1 VAPPA
6 GTLRVGRYFLSLV
19 AILAILYGL
28 VYLPGHSHKPKLGLD
43 LEGGT
48 QVIFKARTP
57 TGKAPSKTSM
67 NEARTIMENRVN
79 GYGVANA
86 EVVVQGNDRIQI
98 SVPGKSASDIANIG
112 SAAVLN
118 FRPLVMAPVPTQAL
132 QDQASASASAS
143 SSAAASKSAT
153 GSATPTTSTGP
164 STPAASAVPQT
175 SSSSTHSTSNLDAA
189 PLGADTP
196 TPTAS
201 PTPTATP
208 TGSGSA
214 TPTGSSTAT
223 ATPTGSA
230 GATSADPL
238 VNLGF
243 AVPQTEDA
251 YAKLTAA
258 QQTALQTAL
267 AKFDCGSKPV
277 DDTKAKTYLAC
288 DSTDPKKATYVYL
301 LGPVVVPGTEIGS
314 ASALA
319 PGTQQGQTQWVVS
332 LHLKSSGQ
340 ASWANWTSKHNT
352 DNQTPS
358 GSITSCGTGADP
370 TTGTAATPCADY
382 VAFTLDAAVIN
393 APYTGSTINGD
404 TQISGGFTQK
414 SATDLANQLKYGA
427 LPLSFDTET
436 NSTVSATLGSGQ
448 LKAGLLA
455 GGIGLILVVLYS
467 LIYYR
472 ALGLVTITSLLVSGA
487 LTWAMLVI
495 LGREI
500 GFTLT
505 LAGIAGFIVAVGI
518 TADSFVVFFERIKDE
533 VHEGRSMRVA
543 VPRAWV
549 RARRTIL
556 SADTVSFLAAAI
568 LYYFAAGD
576 VRGFAFTLGLSTI
589 LDLVVVFLFT
599 HPLVSW
605 LSRSAAFGSARF
617 TGLDSAREGGVNK
630 GAEAPIRT
638 RGARR
643 SATAVLQRD
652 AEPET
657 DVLGSEFA
665 RPPVDNVNPIDV
677 NFTDF
682 GTEIKDLNAANGSTT
697 PVLEHATESFVDGAA
712 AVPEPVSVVEGE
724 TAAERAAARRARLRG
739 KALTPKPAAES
750 DPTTDAADE
759 TDDETDGP
767 IS

>member
-1 VAPPA
+1 MAPPA
-6 GTLRVGRYFLSLV
+6 GTLRVGRYFLTLV
-19 AILAILYGL
+19 AVLAILYGI
-28 VYLPGHSHKPKLGLD
+28 VYIPGHSHTPKLGLD

-57 TGKAPSKTSM
+57 TGKSPSQASL
-67 NEARTIMENRVN
+67 NEARNIMENRVN

-112 SAAVLN
+112 TAAVLN
-118 FRPLVMAPVPTQAL
+118 FRPLIMAPVPTAAEL
-132 QDQASASASAS
+132 AAASAASSTPSASTSASGSGTPTSPAASANPQAS
-143 SSAAASKSAT
+143 SSA
-153 GSATPTTSTGP
+153 
-164 STPAASAVPQT
+164 
-175 SSSSTHSTSNLDAA
+175 THSTSNLDAA
-189 PLGADTP
+189 PLSADSTTP
-196 TPTAS
+196 TPSATPTAS
-201 PTPTATP
+201 AAPAATP
-208 TGSGSA
+208 TSGAAAS
-214 TPTGSSTAT
+214 PTAPG
-223 ATPTGSA
+223 A
-230 GATSADPL
+230 GKTSANPL
-238 VNLGF
+238 ANLGF
-243 AVPQTEDA
+243 AVPQTEDD

-258 QQTALQTAL
+258 QQTSLQTAVSN
-267 AKFDCGSKPV
+267 FDCGAKPV
-277 DDTKAKTYLAC
+277 DDTKAKTYLSC
-288 DSTDPKKATYVYL
+288 DSTDPKKATMVFL
-301 LGPVVVPGTEIGS
+301 LGPVIVPGTEISG

-319 PGTQQGQTQWVVS
+319 PGSQQGQTQWVVS

-352 DNQTPS
+352 GNQTPTTAV
-358 GSITSCGTGADP
+358 TSCGT
-370 TTGTAATPCADY
+370 TNSTGSAATPCADY
-382 VAFTLDAAVIN
+382 VAFTLDAAVITY
-393 APYTGSTINGD
+393 PYTGSTINGD
-404 TQISGGFTQK
+404 TQISGNFNQK

-436 NSTVSATLGSGQ
+436 NTTVSATLGSGQ

-455 GGIGLILVVLYS
+455 GGIGLILVVIYT

-472 ALGLVTITSLLVSGA
+472 ALGFVTIASLLVSGG

-533 VHEGRSMRVA
+533 VHEGRSVRVA
-543 VPRAWV
+543 VPRAWI

-599 HPLVSW
+599 HPLVSM

-617 TGLDSAREGGVNK
+617 SGLDSAREGGVNR
-630 GAEAPIRT
+630 GEESAP
-638 RGARR
+638 RR
-643 SATAVLQRD
+643 RPPRPSGSSSRPSATATAVLEREAD
-652 AEPET
+652 AESADEL
-657 DVLGSEFA
+657 LGLHFA
-665 RPPVDNVNPIDV
+665 PPSAPDTKQADPAVGAEEPGVGDTWVEPAEAAEPAVSAGEPI
-677 NFTDF
+677 
-682 GTEIKDLNAANGSTT
+682 
-697 PVLEHATESFVDGAA
+697 
-712 AVPEPVSVVEGE
+712 EGE
-724 TAAERAAARRARLRG
+724 TAAERAAARRARMRG
-739 KALTPKPAAES
+739 KPLAPKPPAADTDGQSYTDGES
-750 DPTTDAADE
+750 DTDGE
-759 TDDETDGP
+759 SHTDGESDTETDG
-767 IS
+767 SSS